1 MEDFFHTV
9 RAESDLEA
17 ERVSGETRRG
27 RRGGGYWSGEV
38 RSWGQLVLDEG
49 VLDDVLLAGQGI
61 QDSAGEDVTSVG
73 HGQGGRSR
81 AVLGLDDFVS
91 SELDAVGQSSDFS
104 IGELSSIDLG

>member
-17 ERVSGETRRG
+17 ERVSGDEERG
-27 RRGGGYWSGEV
+27 RGGGYRSGEV